1 MVNVDDSDFDQ
12 SGAHHDTAQT
22 LGPGNA
28 REERGGSERGG
39 SKPSRLDDLNFD
51 NRFTAQ
57 LRADPIDVNSRRQ
70 VMGAAFSR
78 VRPTPVASPTTAI
91 WSAEVAD
98 LLGLSVEVCE
108 SADFSAVFAGNRV
121 PEGADPFA
129 MCYGGHQFGNWA
141 GQLGDGRAIA
151 LGEVTDVS
159 GGHQTLQ
166 LKGPGPTPYSR
177 GADGR
182 AVLRSSIREF
192 LCSEAMF
199 HLGVPTT
206 RALSLVVTGDSVVR
220 DMLYDGNPAPE
231 PGAIVCRVAPSFVRF
246 GNFQL
251 PAARGDIDLL
261 QQLVRYTIQR
271 DFAHLLGQS
280 GEVDQDAIVRFFQEV
295 CERSVSL
302 VVHWMRVGFVHGVLN
317 TDNMSILGLTIDYG
331 PYGWLENFDPGWTPN
346 TTDAGGKRYRY
357 GAQPQ
362 VFHWN
367 LVQLA
372 NALVPLLDDPAPLQQ
387 TVDRFSDMYADQFR
401 TMMATRLGWGNHRG
415 LADDHLTQAL
425 WAVLVSTEIDQVI
438 FFRRLAQVSL
448 APDATDEGLLRP
460 LEAAWYQPEEITAE
474 VRERLVGWLRSWAD
488 RVRSEKTSDAA
499 RIATM
504 NRSNPKYVLRNYLA
518 QQVIDAAT
526 GGDYGPLREMLEVLR
541 RPYDEQP
548 GREQLFAKR
557 PEWARHRVGCSM
569 LSCSS

>member
-1 MVNVDDSDFDQ
+1 MAFVNVSPHIEPSFTVSDLDSL
-12 SGAHHDTAQT
+12 A
-22 LGPGNA
+22 
-28 REERGGSERGG
+28 
-39 SKPSRLDDLNFD
+39 FD
-51 NRFTAQ
+51 NQFSAT
-57 LRADPIDVNSRRQ
+57 LPADPVAQNSRRQ
-70 VMGAAFSR
+70 VNGAAFSR
-78 VRPTPVASPTTAI
+78 VLPTPVASPRTAI
-91 WSAEVAD
+91 WSPEVAS
-98 LLGLSVEVCE
+98 LLGLNDEVCV
-108 SADFSAVFAGNRV
+108 SPDFAEVFGGNRIPV
-121 PEGADPFA
+121 GADPFA

-151 LGEVTDVS
+151 LGEVRDVE

-182 AVLRSSIREF
+182 AVLRSSVREF

-199 HLGVPTT
+199 HLGVATT
-206 RALSLVVTGDSVVR
+206 RALSLVITGDSVVR
-220 DMLYDGNPAPE
+220 DMLYDGHPAPE

-251 PAARGDIDLL
+251 PASRGDIGLL
-261 QQLVRYTIQR
+261 RQLVDYTITR
-271 DFAHLLGQS
+271 DFPHLLRDS
-280 GEVDQDAIVRFFQEV
+280 AVVDQDTIVRFFSEV
-295 CERSVSL
+295 CERTVSL
-302 VVHWMRVGFVHGVLN
+302 VVDWMRIGFVHGVLN

-362 VFHWN
+362 IVHWN

-372 NALVPLLDDPAPLQQ
+372 NALVPLFDDPAPLQQ
-387 TVDRFSDMYADQFR
+387 IIDRYSDMYADQFR
-401 TMMATRLGWGNHRG
+401 TMMATRLGWGPHRG
-415 LADDHLTQAL
+415 IEDDHLTQAL
-425 WAVLVSTEIDQVI
+425 WKVLVSTEIDQVI
-438 FFRRLAQVSL
+438 FYRRLALVPV
-448 APDATDEGLLRP
+448 APTATDDELLEP
-460 LEAAWYQPEEITAE
+460 LHDAWYQPDEIVQG
-474 VRERLVGWLRSWAD
+474 VRSGLVTWLRSWAQ
-488 RVRSEKTSDAA
+488 RARSERTTDAD

-504 NRSNPKYVLRNYLA
+504 NQTNPKYVLRNYLA

-526 GGDYGPLREMLEVLR
+526 GSDFGPLHEMLEVLR

-548 GREQLFAKR
+548 GREQLSAKR